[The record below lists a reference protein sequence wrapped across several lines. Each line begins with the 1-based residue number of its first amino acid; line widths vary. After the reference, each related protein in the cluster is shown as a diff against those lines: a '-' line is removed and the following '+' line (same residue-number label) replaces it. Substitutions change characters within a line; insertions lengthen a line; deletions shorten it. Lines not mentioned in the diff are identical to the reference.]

1 MKVKVINAKTGEV
14 LATKETAYEANKYG
28 VSLYDRDKKNGT
40 FKPEKYAVII
50 DGFDSPVEI
59 EHDLFTRR
67 NNKFEYTQAGELEEV
82 SDIDEIE
89 EIEE

>member
-1 MKVKVINAKTGEV
+1 MKVKVINTKIGEV
-14 LATKETAYEANKYG
+14 LATKENYDDACKYG

-40 FKPEKYAVII
+40 FEPGKYSRLEE
-50 DGFDSPVEI
+50 GFNIPVEI
-59 EHDLFTRR
+59 EHDFNPRR
-67 NNKFEYTQAGELEEV
+67 NKKFEYTQAGELEEV